1 MRDFGGA
8 LLRAPGRT
16 EIVITSRSRGTPFLS
31 ASNGQAALLSPA
43 IFASLRRLL
52 RASSM
57 AARRPRRCRLP
68 MWRMSFS
75 SSAFRP
81 CCSRPSLWPSC
92 CRCDEHLQTQLLIS
106 GDYTQNLVLRC
117 QWRFINSL
125 PGNHRPKI
133 RFNPLCR
140 YRGLPCSP
148 SFCAFLALDFGHR
161 CRSRMCSRSWQPP
174 MALCSAGR
182 ALARN
187 YGPNIGMPSG
197 PAARRALAL
206 HHFGFRSDSRYGSS
220 SARSQKT
227 PVRYFCPS
235 PVSVIARF
243 QNFSTTTAS
252 Q

>member
-31 ASNGQAALLSPA
+31 ASNGQAALLSAA

-133 RFNPLCR
+133 RFNALCR

-148 SFCAFLALDFGHR
+148 SFYHAPRAF
-161 CRSRMCSRSWQPP
+161 
-174 MALCSAGR
+174 
-182 ALARN
+182 
-187 YGPNIGMPSG
+187 
-197 PAARRALAL
+197 
-206 HHFGFRSDSRYGSS
+206 
-220 SARSQKT
+220 ARSLLLILGTGVGLACAQEAA
-227 PVRYFCPS
+227 S
-235 PVSVIARF
+235 LQWRF
-243 QNFSTTTAS
+243 AQRDGL
-252 Q
+252 